1 MTIIEASVRSSVSAA
16 EVVQS
21 DLRRQI
27 TEGHLVSGDRL
38 IDAALAEQYQ
48 VSRNTVR
55 DALRLLTADGLVV
68 SIRNAGSSVRSLDTD
83 DVREIYAA
91 RRLIEAAAVAQSARA
106 SDEQLEHL
114 DAVANATQRF
124 IAERNWKEAG
134 TSSLIF
140 HQALVQLAN
149 SSRVNAF
156 FENLV
161 AQLRLAFAAMQD
173 ERRFQS
179 QWSTRDRQ
187 IADRVLS
194 GRREEAKALLMN
206 YLDDSEAMVLDAI
219 RQFSR
224 MSQQS
229 L

>member
-1 MTIIEASVRSSVSAA
+1 MTISEAPVRSSVAAA
-16 EVVQS
+16 ELVQS

-27 TEGHLVSGDRL
+27 TEGRLVSGDRL
-38 IDAALAEQYQ
+38 IDAVLAEQYG

-68 SIRNAGSSVRSLDTD
+68 SIRNAGSSVRSLGTD
-83 DVREIYAA
+83 DVRDIYTA
-91 RRLIEAAAVAQSARA
+91 RRLIEGAAVVQSARA

-114 DAVANATQRF
+114 DAVANATQWF
-124 IAERNWKEAG
+124 INERNWKEAG

-149 SSRVNAF
+149 SSRVNTF

-161 AQLRLAFAAMQD
+161 AQLRLAFASMPD
-173 ERRFQS
+173 ERRFQR
-179 QWSTRDRQ
+179 QWSTRDRE
-187 IADRVLS
+187 IADRILS
-194 GRREEAKALLMN
+194 GRREEANALLMN
-206 YLDDSEAMVLDAI
+206 YLDDSEAMVLDAV

-224 MSQQS
+224 TSQ
-229 L
+229 